1 MELKSTVY
9 EIVRNYGPVLPVHV
23 SQKINSNLFL
33 ASALLSELVS
43 DKKLKISYAKIGGS
57 PVYYSPGQENKLN
70 ILYNSLP
77 QREKEAYNLLKEKLV
92 LNANEIEPVVRVALS
107 NLRDFAIPVNL
118 DNTFYWKWYLA
129 DDNVLNKKPEIIVEE
144 KKQII
149 VPEIKMEI
157 IQEVI
162 PEKTISEPKVEL
174 IERKKKEPRV
184 VTNSVFLEQINNY
197 TNLNKVNIGN
207 DVESK
212 KKEIIKVVTFSSV
225 LGELTYLMYAK
236 DKKKISESDLSL
248 AYQLGQK
255 HKLPV
260 LFLCPGELSKKSQKY
275 LNENLRGLVIFKH
288 LNE

>member
-57 PVYYSPGQENKLN
+57 PVYYLPGQENKLN
-70 ILYNSLP
+70 VLYNSLP

-107 NLRDFAIPVNL
+107 NLRDFAIPVAL

-129 DDNVLNKKPEIIVEE
+129 DDSVLNKKPEILVEE
-144 KKQII
+144 KSIQPVNEVILEKPISI
-149 VPEIKMEI
+149 EPEIEKVKKLKVVTNGVFLEHINKYMTLNKVYIGNDIEI
-157 IQEVI
+157 
-162 PEKTISEPKVEL
+162 
-174 IERKKKEPRV
+174 KKKEV
-184 VTNSVFLEQINNY
+184 V
-197 TNLNKVNIGN
+197 
-207 DVESK
+207 
-212 KKEIIKVVTFSSV
+212 KVVTFNSV
-225 LGELTYLMYAK
+225 LGDLTYLMYAK
-236 DKKKISESDLSL
+236 DKQKISEADLSL

-260 LFLCPGELSKKSQKY
+260 LFLSPGELSKKSQKY
-275 LNENLRGLVIFKH
+275 LNENLRGLVIFKQI
-288 LNE
+288 NE